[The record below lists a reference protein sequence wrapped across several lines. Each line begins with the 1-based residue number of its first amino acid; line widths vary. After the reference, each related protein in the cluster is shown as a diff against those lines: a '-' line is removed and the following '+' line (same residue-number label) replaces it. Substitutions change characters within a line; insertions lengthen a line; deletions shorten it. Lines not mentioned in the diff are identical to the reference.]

1 MQLQT
6 RCGDIELQTVVCV
19 IRILFPIELKN
30 LCTLE
35 KIVEALGDRIISA
48 VQLVSVQA
56 HGHERKDSDDLFGC
70 CVHRSIA
77 SCPSCNLRKVLTLFS
92 IEYYR

>member
-1 MQLQT
+1 MYL
-6 RCGDIELQTVVCV
+6 RCSCTLVVGISNCKLLCV
-19 IRILFPIELKN
+19 LSEF
-30 LCTLE
+30 LE

-70 CVHRSIA
+70 CVHRNIA
-77 SCPSCNLRKVLTLFS
+77 SCPSCDLRKVLTFFS
-92 IEYYR
+92 IEFYC